1 MHVAARCQS
10 VALCLLSVC
19 SALATPGRLT
29 AQTPQSS
36 AVVMVE
42 IQCKPGTA
50 DKWLEEF
57 ETNEV
62 PAIREAIKKGD
73 TYSGFTYFE
82 APLVAQ
88 DVDFVLVFE
97 AKSFASLDVRRIPP
111 HIELLLQ
118 HLGPERFEALQKQTG
133 EWEQKV
139 TVRILRAYKVQ

>member
-1 MHVAARCQS
+1 
-10 VALCLLSVC
+10 
-19 SALATPGRLT
+19 
-29 AQTPQSS
+29 
-36 AVVMVE
+36 MVE

-50 DKWLEEF
+50 DKWLDEF
-57 ETNEV
+57 ERNEV
-62 PAIREAIKKGD
+62 PAIRDAIRKGD

-118 HLGPERFEALQKQTG
+118 RLGPERFEALQKQTG
-133 EWEQKV
+133 EWEQRV
-139 TVRILRAYKVQ
+139 TVRILRSYKVQ